1 MSITY
6 PALIRAAAAQVL
18 ALRHNPTP
26 EAAQGLIGRLYGI
39 AESIERGDPAE
50 SIAGDPAQFI
60 IGDPR
65 ESTAG
70 DPAEFIVG
78 DPAEFIVG
86 DPAQFSHLTLPEV
99 REVLAAGPDG
109 EWTARHTQAV
119 LLTFDA
125 FDADQADP
133 DTPDRTAAAEA
144 LHDAYLPA
152 TGDRQRARAWAAL
165 YRYWMDRDPPAS
177 ALPAPETLPYR
188 ATFQGQAWIMDHAI
202 AADEARHAF
211 YVSQAEVEACFDR
224 EKGVYDE
231 LSDAALAPA
240 EVRNWQG
247 PFDIQCE
254 RRPYR
259 IEPEQEGAPI
269 LYADDA
275 AGVRARLLDL
285 FQADASAEGTDY
297 IAPDLRASIMAFEGL
312 KGSIASEQFA
322 SRTTAA
328 TVVLQDE
335 A

>member
-1 MSITY
+1 MSTTY

-26 EAAQGLIGRLYGI
+26 EAAQGLIGRLYVI
-39 AESIERGDPAE
+39 ADGIERGDPAE

-60 IGDPR
+60 TGDPA
-65 ESTAG
+65 ESKAG
-70 DPAEFIVG
+70 DPAELI
-78 DPAEFIVG
+78 AG

-99 REVLAAGPDG
+99 REVLAAGPAG

-125 FDADQADP
+125 HEADQADP
-133 DTPDRTAAAEA
+133 DGPDRAAAAEA

-165 YRYWMDRDPPAS
+165 YRFWMDRDPPAS

-202 AADEARHAF
+202 AADDARHEF
-211 YVSQAEVEACFDR
+211 FVSQAEVEECGDR
-224 EKGVYDE
+224 ENGVFDE
-231 LSDAALAPA
+231 LSDAALAPV

-247 PFDIQCE
+247 PFEIECE

-285 FQADASAEGTDY
+285 FQADATAEGTDY
-297 IAPDLRASIMAFEGL
+297 ITPDLRASIMAFEGL
-312 KGSIASEQFA
+312 KGDIASEQFA

-328 TVVLQDE
+328 TVVRQAE

>member
-1 MSITY
+1 MSTTY

-26 EAAQGLIGRLYGI
+26 EAAQGLIGRLYVI
-39 AESIERGDPAE
+39 ADGIERGDPAE

-60 IGDPR
+60 TGDPA
-65 ESTAG
+65 ESQVGDPSEFIAG
-70 DPAEFIVG
+70 DPAR
-78 DPAEFIVG
+78 
-86 DPAQFSHLTLPEV
+86 FSHLTLPEV
-99 REVLAAGPDG
+99 REVLAAGPAG

-144 LHDAYLPA
+144 LHDAYLPT

-165 YRYWMDRDPPAS
+165 YRYWLDRDPPAP
-177 ALPAPETLPYR
+177 AQPAPETLPYR
-188 ATFQGQAWIMDHAI
+188 ATFQGQAWVADHAL
-202 AADEARHAF
+202 AVDEARHTF
-211 YVSQAEVEACFDR
+211 YVSQNEADACAD
-224 EKGVYDE
+224 
-231 LSDAALAPA
+231 LSKDLCDSLIDAALAPP
-240 EVRNWQG
+240 EVKTWSG
-247 PFDIQCE
+247 PFDLRLE

-285 FQADASAEGTDY
+285 FQADATAEGTDY

-312 KGSIASEQFA
+312 KGDIASEQFA

-328 TVVLQDE
+328 TVVLQAE